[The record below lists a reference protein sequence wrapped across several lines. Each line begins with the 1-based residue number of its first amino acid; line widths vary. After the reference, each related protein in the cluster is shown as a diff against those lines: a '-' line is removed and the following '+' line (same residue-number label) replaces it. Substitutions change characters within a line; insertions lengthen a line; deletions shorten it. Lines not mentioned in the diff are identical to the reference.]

1 MKLIDRYVR
10 EIGRRLP
17 QKSRAYIEK
26 EIRSALE
33 DMLEDR
39 SKKESRAVDEEMTV
53 AVLKEYGK
61 PDKIAASYMPERYL
75 VGPQLFPT
83 FWMILQIVFA
93 VLTAVA
99 IVGLAI
105 NLMRGDANPLVI
117 GKTIANSFGQ
127 YFGALMAAFGNIV
140 LIFAIIQYFAPDLK
154 FDDKTD
160 EAWNPRDLPDVDEKD
175 QVSRGNLIAEI
186 VFTVLAIVLFNIY
199 PQYIGLYSI
208 TPDGSFFV
216 PFLSQTFFSYMPWI
230 NLLWALQIGC
240 DLFLLQQMR
249 WTSATRWFWI
259 VVKAGGIALVYA
271 MLTGPSII
279 SLTPEALM
287 TGMSMPADASQI
299 IATMAA
305 QGVKI
310 ALIVTIV
317 AGGAE
322 IIKSLVRLVRRT
334 VNATA

>member
-17 QKSRAYIEK
+17 QKSRADIEK

-39 SKKESRAVDEEMTV
+39 SKKEGRDVDDEMTA
-53 AVLKEYGK
+53 AVLKEYGQ
-61 PDKIAASYMPERYL
+61 PDKVAASYLPERYL

-99 IVGLAI
+99 IVGLGI
-105 NLMRGDANPLVI
+105 NLMRGDATPVEI
-117 GKTIANSFGQ
+117 VKTIANSFGQ
-127 YFGALMAAFGNIV
+127 YFGGLMAAFGNIV
-140 LIFAIIQYFAPDLK
+140 LVFAIIQYFNPDLK
-154 FDDKTD
+154 FDTKED
-160 EAWNPRDLPDVDEKD
+160 EQWNPNDLPDVEDAD
-175 QVSRGNLIAEI
+175 QVSRGERIAEI
-186 VFTVLAIVLFNIY
+186 VFTVLALMLFNVY
-199 PQYIGLYSI
+199 PQYIGMYSF
-208 TPDGSFFV
+208 TENGSAFI
-216 PFLSQTFFSYMPWI
+216 PFLSQAFFSYMPWI
-230 NLLWALQIGC
+230 NLLWGLQIGF
-240 DLFLLQQMR
+240 DLMLLQQMR

-259 VVKAGGIALVYA
+259 AVKGGGIALVYA

-287 TGMSMPADASQI
+287 TGMSMPADGAQV

-310 ALIVTIV
+310 ALIVSII

-322 IIKSLVRLVRRT
+322 IIKSLVNLVKRT
-334 VNATA
+334 VSATA